1 MKVKYLKDWENDMN
15 RCIRCAYCFEG
26 CPIYKDQSWEADGAR
41 GKVIISYGLLSGQ
54 LEPSEYIADK
64 LYQCTYCK
72 DCLERCS
79 ANVSIP
85 DILTAA
91 RADLVSAGFE
101 YESHKA
107 LLKKIKETGNIFGKE
122 IKPPNEN
129 GETPVLLG
137 CRFLERTCD
146 AKKYLEILKKIGIK
160 PKVIDET
167 CCGMPFAVLGYKDDL
182 ANHKEK
188 FREQFPHKDFIC
200 LCTTCAFFIKKAY
213 PDLNPIYVIDVIAK
227 KLPKLQSKDL
237 GLKVTYHDPCN
248 VARGMDMVNEPR
260 EILKK
265 IGVEV
270 LEMETSGKQA
280 ECCGGGGGVLV
291 TDKSLSERLADKR
304 MRQALET
311 GAKTLVTLCP
321 TCEINIRNASD
332 RNGGELKVK
341 NVLDLVWDAIS

>member
-1 MKVKYLKDWENDMN
+1 
-15 RCIRCAYCFEG
+15 
-26 CPIYKDQSWEADGAR
+26 
-41 GKVIISYGLLSGQ
+41 
-54 LEPSEYIADK
+54 
-64 LYQCTYCK
+64 
-72 DCLERCS
+72 
-79 ANVSIP
+79 VSIP

-91 RADLVSAGFE
+91 RADLVVAGFN
-101 YESHKA
+101 YESHEII
-107 LLKKIKETGNIFGKE
+107 LKKIRQTGNIFGKN
-122 IKPPNEN
+122 IKSPIKN

-137 CRFLERTCD
+137 CRFLERTD
-146 AKKYLEILKKIGIK
+146 DGKKYLDILKKIGIK
-160 PKVIDET
+160 PKVIDEI

-182 ANHKEK
+182 ADHKDK
-188 FREQFPHKDFIC
+188 FRKLFPYKDFIC

-213 PDLNPIYVIDVIAK
+213 PDLNPKYVIDVIAE
-227 KLPKLQSKDL
+227 KLPNFETKNL
-237 GLKVTYHDPCN
+237 GSKVTYHDPCN

-260 EILKK
+260 EILNQ

-332 RNGGELKVK
+332 RNGGELEVK
-341 NVLDLVWDAIS
+341 NVLDLVCDAIC